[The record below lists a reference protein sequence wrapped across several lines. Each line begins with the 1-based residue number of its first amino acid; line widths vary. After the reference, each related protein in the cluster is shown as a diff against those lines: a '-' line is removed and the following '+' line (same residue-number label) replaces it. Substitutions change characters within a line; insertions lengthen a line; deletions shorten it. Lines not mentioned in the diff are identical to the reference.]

1 MANKFGLGR
10 GLADISASRGAI
22 PDISLLTQNDRVI
35 VKQIPLARLGSP
47 EDIAA
52 AVAFLASPQ
61 AAYITGSVLHV
72 NGGMFMN

>member
-1 MANKFGLGR
+1 
-10 GLADISASRGAI
+10 
-22 PDISLLTQNDRVI
+22 
-35 VKQIPLARLGSP
+35 SP